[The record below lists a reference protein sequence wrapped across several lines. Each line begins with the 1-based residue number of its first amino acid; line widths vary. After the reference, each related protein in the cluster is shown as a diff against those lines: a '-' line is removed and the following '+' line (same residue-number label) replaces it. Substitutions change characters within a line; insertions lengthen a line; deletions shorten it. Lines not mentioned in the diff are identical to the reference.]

1 MKKYSFHFYFAA
13 RLILVVAIS
22 LVSQL
27 SYAQLRPIYAQYFQN
42 PYFVNPAFAG
52 EANGLD
58 LNMVYSVNTNNA
70 QGGASVR
77 SGFQAVSA
85 SVKAGKSGFGVIFQN
100 DRAGLLSSNQIKFT
114 YAYHVQL
121 NEKSNLRFGLS
132 PGFSNIRVDT
142 ESAII
147 TDADDPFPVEFN
159 DRRSNFNV
167 DFGTAF
173 TSEQFTLQLALPN
186 LNQLFSQVD
195 NDGFNQVAYLAANY
209 RIKLSSQD
217 NGLNLQPMIAYTKI
231 QNTKSRVDIGTKIN
245 LVDDAV
251 GFLGLYHSDKSFS
264 TGINVNL
271 KQGFILQAIYHS
283 SSAVFE
289 RVQRDAIEF
298 GIKTNLSKKQK

>member
-13 RLILVVAIS
+13 KLSLVVTMS
-22 LVSQL
+22 LISQL

-52 EANGLD
+52 EAKGLD
-58 LNMVYSVNTNNA
+58 LNMVYRVNSNNA
-70 QGGASVR
+70 QGGVSVR
-77 SGFQAVSA
+77 SSFQAVSA
-85 SVKAGKSGFGVIFQN
+85 SVRAGKSGFGVIFQN
-100 DRAGLLSSNQIKFT
+100 DRAGLLSSKQIKFT

-121 NEKSNLRFGLS
+121 SEKSNLRFGLS

-142 ESAII
+142 ESAMI
-147 TDADDPFPVEFN
+147 TDLDDPFPIEFN
-159 DRRSNFNV
+159 DRRSNFDV
-167 DFGTAF
+167 DFGTAL
-173 TSEQFTLQLALPN
+173 TSERFTLQVALSN
-186 LNQLFSQVD
+186 LNQLIGDSE
-195 NDGFNQVAYLAANY
+195 NEGFNQLAYLAANY

-231 QNTKSRVDIGTKIN
+231 QNTKSRVDIGAKIN

-264 TGINVNL
+264 TGLNVNL

-298 GIKTNLSKKQK
+298 GLKTNLSKK

>member
-1 MKKYSFHFYFAA
+1 MNAYSFNFYFAT
-13 RLILVVAIS
+13 RLSLLVAII

-27 SYAQLRPIYAQYFQN
+27 SYGQLRPIYAQYFQN

-52 EANGLD
+52 EAKGLD
-58 LNMVYSVNTNNA
+58 LNMVYSVNANNA

-77 SGFQAVSA
+77 SDFQAVSA
-85 SVKAGKSGFGVIFQN
+85 SVKAGKSGFGIIFQN
-100 DRAGLLSSNQIKFT
+100 DRAGLLSSKQIKFT

-132 PGFSNIRVDT
+132 PGFSNIRVDI
-142 ESAII
+142 ESAMI
-147 TDADDPFPVEFN
+147 TDLDDPFPMEFN
-159 DRRSNFNV
+159 NRKSNFDV
-167 DFGTAF
+167 DFGTAL
-173 TSEQFTLQLALPN
+173 TSERFTLQVALPN
-186 LNQLFSQVD
+186 LNQLIGDSE
-195 NDGFNQVAYLAANY
+195 NEGFNQLAYLAANY

-231 QNTKSRVDIGTKIN
+231 QNTKSRVDIGAKIN

-264 TGINVNL
+264 TGLNVNL

-298 GIKTNLSKKQK
+298 GLKTNLSKK

>member
-52 EANGLD
+52 EAKGLD
-58 LNMVYSVNTNNA
+58 LNMVYSVNANNA

-77 SGFQAVSA
+77 SDFQAVSA

-100 DRAGLLSSNQIKFT
+100 DRAGLLSSKQIKFT
-114 YAYHVQL
+114 YAYQVQL

-132 PGFSNIRVDT
+132 PGFSNIRVDI
-142 ESAII
+142 ESAMI
-147 TDADDPFPVEFN
+147 TDQDDPFPMEFN
-159 DRRSNFNV
+159 NRKSNFDV
-167 DFGTAF
+167 DFGTAL
-173 TSEQFTLQLALPN
+173 TSKNFTLQVALPN
-186 LNQLFSQVD
+186 LNQLIGD
-195 NDGFNQVAYLAANY
+195 KENEGFNQVAYLAANY
-209 RIKLSSQD
+209 RIGLSKQD
-217 NGLNLQPMIAYTKI
+217 NGWNIQPMIAFAKI

-245 LVDDAV
+245 FIDDAV
-251 GFLGLYHSDKSFS
+251 GFLGLYHSDQSFS
-264 TGINVNL
+264 TGLNVNL
-271 KQGFILQAIYHS
+271 KQGFILQAVYHS
-283 SSAVFE
+283 SSAVFN

-298 GIKTNLSKKQK
+298 GLKTNLSKK